1 MEIMAVVATLLS
13 EQVRLAGGS
22 DNMFTTLGEVPNIF
36 LRYLD
41 KYHACKLIYLEI
53 IQRKDG

>member
-1 MEIMAVVATLLS
+1 MAVVATLLS
-13 EQVRLAGGS
+13 EWVRLASRS
-22 DNMFTTLGEVPNIF
+22 DNMFTMLGEVPNIF
-36 LRYLD
+36 LRYSD